1 VGCLGAYS
9 GSSEG
14 VWEETLI
21 PVFTTVFGGL
31 LEGLAI
37 NSLFSSALLEATVS
51 NGEDYMKKQ

>member
-1 VGCLGAYS
+1 VSELPGAYS

-37 NSLFSSALLEATVS
+37 NSPLSSALLEATAS
-51 NGEDYMKKQ
+51 NGED